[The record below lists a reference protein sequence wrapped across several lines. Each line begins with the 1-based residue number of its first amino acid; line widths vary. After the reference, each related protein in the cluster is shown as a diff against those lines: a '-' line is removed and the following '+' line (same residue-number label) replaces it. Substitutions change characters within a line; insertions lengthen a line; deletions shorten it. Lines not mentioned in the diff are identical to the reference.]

1 MARHGAAPAHPGA
14 HAAPRSRAAP
24 AGAARDPGVLR
35 EDGDGDAAGT
45 GRRLRQRGAIAPRS
59 GFPRALL
66 REPPPRRPRANH
78 LRGQHAQGQRKA
90 QCHSARSRRRHRL
103 PDAGGR
109 RSGGDHG
116 VDPPCDRGSA
126 GGGQRDL
133 APEGAQ
139 PLAARHRAVQGPVRC
154 AQAPGPRRR
163 RRARDHGGLHGQ
175 LGFSRPGPARL
186 WLRALRARRRRVAAD
201 PRQRRAHLRRERDRR
216 GALLHGAAA
225 ADGRGLMARARLAIR
240 RGGPRDVPVIL
251 ALIRGL
257 AEYERLAHQVE
268 ATPARLK
275 RHGFGRRPYFET
287 LICRRGRRPV
297 GFALFFFT
305 YSTFLA
311 RPSLYL
317 EDLFVLPEERGKGA
331 GKALL
336 RALAKIAVARGCGRM
351 EWAVLDWNT
360 PSIRFYK
367 ALGAKLRKEWVLTRL
382 TGPALRRLG
391 R

>member
-1 MARHGAAPAHPGA
+1 
-14 HAAPRSRAAP
+14 
-24 AGAARDPGVLR
+24 
-35 EDGDGDAAGT
+35 
-45 GRRLRQRGAIAPRS
+45 
-59 GFPRALL
+59 
-66 REPPPRRPRANH
+66 
-78 LRGQHAQGQRKA
+78 
-90 QCHSARSRRRHRL
+90 
-103 PDAGGR
+103 
-109 RSGGDHG
+109 
-116 VDPPCDRGSA
+116 
-126 GGGQRDL
+126 
-133 APEGAQ
+133 
-139 PLAARHRAVQGPVRC
+139 
-154 AQAPGPRRR
+154 
-163 RRARDHGGLHGQ
+163 
-175 LGFSRPGPARL
+175 
-186 WLRALRARRRRVAAD
+186 
-201 PRQRRAHLRRERDRR
+201 
-216 GALLHGAAA
+216 
-225 ADGRGLMARARLAIR
+225 MARARLAIR
-240 RGGPRDVPVIL
+240 RGRPRDLPVIL

-287 LICRRGRRPV
+287 LIGRRGRRPV

-367 ALGAKLRKEWVLTRL
+367 RLGAKLRKEWVLTRL